1 MNKLN
6 NHSLFLLSLNRFCYD
21 VGRVISKKYKLTVN
35 ERNTLIVLSNIEV
48 NSVTELSEYLS
59 ISKTNTSKV
68 LTSLEKKSLVLRIFN
83 NNDKR
88 IIQLLLTEKGQLI
101 SYQVA
106 DEINELLKERISN
119 LPGQV
124 EDEIR
129 KLIDEYQ
136 ELITNYSFKSQ
147 NSK

>member
-21 VGRVISKKYKLTVN
+21 VGRVISKKYQLTVN
-35 ERNTLIVLSNIEV
+35 ERNALIVLSNIEI
-48 NSVTELSEYLS
+48 SSATELSVYLS

-83 NNDKR
+83 KNDKR
-88 IIQLLLTEKGQLI
+88 IIQLLLTEKGKLI

-124 EDEIR
+124 GEEIR

-147 NSK
+147 NTI